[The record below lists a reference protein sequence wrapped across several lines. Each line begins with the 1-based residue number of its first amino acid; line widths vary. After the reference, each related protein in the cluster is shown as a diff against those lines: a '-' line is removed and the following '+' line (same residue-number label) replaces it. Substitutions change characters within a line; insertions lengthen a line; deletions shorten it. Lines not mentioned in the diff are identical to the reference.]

1 MRTLL
6 CVLMLVGLA
15 QSAAITW
22 TAADSANDTK
32 WSNDAN
38 WSTATKPGSTDTA
51 IFDATGGSKAPT
63 IDVSPSI
70 AAVRIT
76 SAYTRAWSLSGRTL
90 TVSNGFSD
98 DGITGAHNY
107 GNGITCNGASSTFHT
122 NSTGT
127 NTASSCDLVLNGT
140 TGMILDIDA
149 TCLFKSVQLGASAV
163 VTYTGSSGNEVSGGL
178 VLGNNCTF
186 TNNASFRLVC
196 NSATPITIGTGVTLN
211 GTGAMWFR
219 TGSATAITL
228 PAMTFTGT
236 VQVLNYKG
244 VAGAFAITL
253 GGALGMNG
261 ALTNRCQDATGAMS
275 LTTGNYP
282 ITAAAFTTGNQ
293 TASASFMSR
302 YGSSVVTIS
311 SYDGATYNTA
321 STIDSFQTS
330 TWSCGGNWT
339 HGSNHTVV
347 PGTYA
352 VTFTGAA
359 TILTNAKPFYDITF
373 NAGAGVKD
381 SIADS
386 LICHNLTLTTGKL
399 KGLSQGGNCS
409 GNMTL
414 GGADTVFGRMA
425 SSKWWTFPNV
435 STWQQ
440 TNTNRFRLIDSTKWD
455 FTSGGS
461 WLQDSNNTVQR
472 IRLSSGAGGKK
483 LVFQAGKTLTIV
495 RPSNGDFSGTS
506 AASRDSLVSSSA
518 GNAAYLSYSATH
530 IDSFTYLKDI
540 KVIGPTFI
548 CTTGCV
554 NGGNDSN
561 ITFPTTSTTT
571 STEQKSA
578 FYTKPVYRKSYKKEP
593 FKNESYYR

>member
-6 CVLMLVGLA
+6 RTLLSILALVGIA
-15 QSAAITW
+15 QAAAIVW
-22 TAADSANDTK
+22 NAADSANDTK

-38 WSTATKPGSTDTA
+38 WTGGTKPGTTDTA
-51 IFDATGGSKAPT
+51 VFTSSGGSKTPT

-70 AAVRIT
+70 AGLRIA
-76 SAYTRAWSLSGRTL
+76 SDFGRTL
-90 TVSNGFSD
+90 TLASGTITLTSTSATISPLTIAAGGVVINNGTVTIYQKTTSGTYWSISPTASVSGTGSWNLGANSNSVTCI
-98 DGITGAHNY
+98 ITPMH
-107 GNGITCNGASSTFHT
+107 
-122 NSTGT
+122 STGT
-127 NTASSCDLVLNGT
+127 GTLSIQDGGNAPFTNRITGNIIHAGPIRLRSTSFGGKRNKTLITADSLSATVLSTGPANATDTMDVSYGAGKYTVSSLDWATLNTGKCYDSLLTAS
-140 TGMILDIDA
+140 
-149 TCLFKSVQLGASAV
+149 FSVAGNITV
-163 VTYTGSSGNEVSGGL
+163 GSSRTLIPGTS
-178 VLGNNCTF
+178 T
-186 TNNASFRLVC
+186 
-196 NSATPITIGTGVTLN
+196 ITVTG
-211 GTGAMWFR
+211 
-219 TGSATAITL
+219 
-228 PAMTFTGT
+228 
-236 VQVLNYKG
+236 
-244 VAGAFAITL
+244 
-253 GGALGMNG
+253 
-261 ALTNRCQDATGAMS
+261 
-275 LTTGNYP
+275 
-282 ITAAAFTTGNQ
+282 
-293 TASASFMSR
+293 
-302 YGSSVVTIS
+302 
-311 SYDGATYNTA
+311 A
-321 STIDSFQTS
+321 STILTLQQPLYDL
-330 TWSCGGNWT
+330 
-339 HGSNHTVV
+339 
-347 PGTYA
+347 
-352 VTFTGAA
+352 TFAA
-359 TILTNAKPFYDITF
+359 PANS
-373 NAGAGVKD
+373 KD
-381 SIADS
+381 SLADS
-386 LICHNLTLTTGKL
+386 LICHNFTVTTGKI
-399 KGLSQGGNCS
+399 KGLSQGGYCS
-409 GNMTL
+409 GNFTL

-506 AASRDSLVSSSA
+506 AASIDSLVSSSA

-571 STEQKSA
+571 STEQKSS